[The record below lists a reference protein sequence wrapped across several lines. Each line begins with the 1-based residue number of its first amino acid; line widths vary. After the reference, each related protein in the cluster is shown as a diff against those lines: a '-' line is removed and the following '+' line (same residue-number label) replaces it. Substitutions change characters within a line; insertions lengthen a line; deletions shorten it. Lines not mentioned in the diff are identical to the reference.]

1 MTKSQQRKSNRIRE
15 SVFMWYS
22 DSNHKNECDRLY
34 DIAKSETIIDIYEK
48 TTELSEINTLFAK
61 TDLLILTANKY
72 ERNMLHS
79 LSYLETNERIKEI
92 DLTLNTA
99 SKLFNQVS
107 AYSFSIYGYTV
118 LNIHSR
124 VTGAYTNGGAA
135 DVIRYMLS
143 SEYLFPAAVISF
155 GICFGMKE
163 RKASL
168 GDVVLSKK
176 VYPYF
181 IGAKVKGE
189 QLAVTDDNM
198 FSIQGDLAKALE
210 DLEGKNQLNKSALGF
225 DVVFGNYITG
235 EAVVSS
241 AKYRERY
248 EKTTTQPIDAG
259 DMEAYGVFKECNTP
273 PYSIPCIVVK
283 AICDWA
289 IEKNYNV
296 NDQDVIADYCK
307 IVLKC
312 NVENLNEE
320 RHKEIIDTIGSLMDR
335 LQAYAAGNS
344 FAVLRLLLNNSVF
357 GHSAY
362 YSFINIIREKTE
374 QVDFQKETWSMYI
387 FEKKITGILSTYHYA
402 VPRGYVK
409 LIAETLANEQYIF
422 DYQPTKAKGF
432 TFSIENNYIKAN
444 AAVVS

>member
-48 TTELSEINTLFAK
+48 TTELSKINTLFAK

-79 LSYLETNERIKEI
+79 LSYLETNEKIKEI

-273 PYSIPCIVVK
+273 PYSIPCIVLK

-289 IEKNYNV
+289 IEKNYDV
-296 NDQDVIADYCK
+296 NDQDVIADY
-307 IVLKC
+307 
-312 NVENLNEE
+312 
-320 RHKEIIDTIGSLMDR
+320 
-335 LQAYAAGNS
+335 
-344 FAVLRLLLNNSVF
+344 
-357 GHSAY
+357 
-362 YSFINIIREKTE
+362 
-374 QVDFQKETWSMYI
+374 
-387 FEKKITGILSTYHYA
+387 
-402 VPRGYVK
+402 
-409 LIAETLANEQYIF
+409 
-422 DYQPTKAKGF
+422 
-432 TFSIENNYIKAN
+432 
-444 AAVVS
+444 